1 MVNKDGMPSLE
12 LMRMAAYDTPL
23 FEEMKREL
31 QQKLNISVA
40 LVVVTLRSDSSFI
53 VSPRRRVPYLRL
65 HTLKDS
71 YKKIIGMPERMGLCS
86 EEQRTG
92 ILECWKSVCI
102 KYNVNLEEYYDPDM
116 YVGVECFE
124 TRCFAN
130 FAYSQKEMV
139 RNYLVRALGV
149 QPKEVLASSL
159 PGINIVYETVDYL
172 RLGLDKKKDT
182 LSEKIQEM
190 ALQYVREIVPMVTE
204 CKLKITF
211 YHPMMKEYNGYG
223 MRRQD

>member
-1 MVNKDGMPSLE
+1 M
-12 LMRMAAYDTPL
+12 
-23 FEEMKREL
+23 
-31 QQKLNISVA
+31 
-40 LVVVTLRSDSSFI
+40 
-53 VSPRRRVPYLRL
+53 
-65 HTLKDS
+65 
-71 YKKIIGMPERMGLCS
+71 
-86 EEQRTG
+86 
-92 ILECWKSVCI
+92 
-102 KYNVNLEEYYDPDM
+102 
-116 YVGVECFE
+116 GVERFE

-159 PGINIVYETVDYL
+159 PGVNIVYETVDYL

-204 CKLKITF
+204 CK
-211 YHPMMKEYNGYG
+211 
-223 MRRQD
+223 

>member
-1 MVNKDGMPSLE
+1 MVKKDGMSSLE
-12 LMRMAAYDTPL
+12 LMWMATYDSPL
-23 FEEMKREL
+23 FEDMKREL

-40 LVVVTLRSDSSFI
+40 LVVVTLRSDSSYA
-53 VSPRRRVPYLRL
+53 VEGGKRVPYLRL
-65 HTLKDS
+65 HTLNDT
-71 YKKIIGMPERMGLCS
+71 YKRIIGMPERMGLCS
-86 EEQRTG
+86 EEQRMG

-139 RNYLVRALGV
+139 ENYLVRALGV

-172 RLGLDKKKDT
+172 RLGLDKKKET

-223 MRRQD
+223 LRRQD

>member
-1 MVNKDGMPSLE
+1 MND
-12 LMRMAAYDTPL
+12 
-23 FEEMKREL
+23 
-31 QQKLNISVA
+31 
-40 LVVVTLRSDSSFI
+40 
-53 VSPRRRVPYLRL
+53 
-65 HTLKDS
+65 
-71 YKKIIGMPERMGLCS
+71 KKIDRKEVLIRSMGLCS
-86 EEQRTG
+86 EEQRMG

-116 YVGVECFE
+116 YVGVERFE

-159 PGINIVYETVDYL
+159 PGINVVYETVDYL
-172 RLGLDKKKDT
+172 RLGLDKKKET

-204 CKLKITF
+204 CNLKITF

-223 MRRQD
+223 LRRQD